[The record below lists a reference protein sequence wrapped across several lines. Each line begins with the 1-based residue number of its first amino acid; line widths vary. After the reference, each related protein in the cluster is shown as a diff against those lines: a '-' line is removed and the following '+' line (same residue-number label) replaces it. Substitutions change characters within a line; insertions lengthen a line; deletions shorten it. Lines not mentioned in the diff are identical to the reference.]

1 MRVRRRPSLFAGLL
15 WAGLGTLFLVHN
27 FGAGPDFWSFLGRY
41 WPILLILLGL
51 GKVID
56 YYRRKEGV
64 ALSVGEIVLILV
76 LIAIGSAITKISET
90 RFADLV
96 GGIRLGDTP
105 VGQWIGTSYTYNKEA
120 SYPVTAPTPVR
131 IENSYGLVSISPGS
145 DGEVRVRLKTVVY
158 ENDASRAQ
166 EIANQVVLQGV
177 PQGQAEANALVIK
190 TNRDDLSAKDYRFNT
205 DLEIL
210 VPKKAQVQV
219 RNSFGELR
227 AANLEGKLDL
237 GTTHNTLDVRECTGD
252 FTLSNRYAES
262 RLVGLTGNVT
272 LDTRGRVYLETIK
285 GDVNVRNE
293 YSPVTITDVDGK
305 VTVSDTE
312 SSISLEKITK
322 PVVVEARGTRVT
334 ASNLSDSIKI
344 ITSHQPVQV
353 SDVAANLDL
362 NSQYSRVTLKNI
374 HGNVDVDSNSDQI
387 GLDNIG
393 GYLKIKARASR
404 VRANSVDGPVDIQ
417 TTLREVIVDSFNS
430 ACNIINER
438 ANVTLT
444 AGKLAKGDITVK
456 DRNGDIELSLPQDAA
471 FQVEANAREGRVETD
486 CPGLMQTG
494 GLKSSTSSDL
504 TNFKGKVKTG
514 GPLIILENEYGNIR
528 IRARGS
534 ENPRVS
540 Q

>member
-1 MRVRRRPSLFAGLL
+1 MSAHKRPSLLGGLL
-15 WAGLGTLFLVHN
+15 WAGLGSLFLVHN
-27 FGAGPDFWSFLGRY
+27 FGAGPDFWSFIGRY

-64 ALSVGEIVLILV
+64 ALSFGEIILILLLV
-76 LIAIGSAITKISET
+76 AIGSAVTKLSET
-90 RFADLV
+90 RFADFV
-96 GGIRLGDTP
+96 RDIHVGDTP
-105 VGQWIGTSYTYNKEA
+105 VGQWIGTSYTYNKEV
-120 SYPVTAPTPVR
+120 SYPLTATTPVR
-131 IENSYGLVSISPGS
+131 IENSYGLVSLSPGS

-158 ENDASRAQ
+158 ENDSSRAQ
-166 EIANQVVLQGV
+166 DIANQVSIQGV
-177 PQGQAEANALVIK
+177 PQGQAEATAFVIK

-205 DLEIL
+205 DLEVL

-227 AANLEGKLDL
+227 AASLEGKLDL

-262 RLVGLTGNVT
+262 RLVGLTGNVI
-272 LDTRGRVYLETIK
+272 LETRGRVYLETIK

-305 VTVSDTE
+305 VTVSNTE
-312 SSISLEKITK
+312 SSITLEKVSK

-344 ITSHQPVQV
+344 VTSHQPVQV

-362 NSQYSRVTLKNI
+362 NCQYSRVTLKNI

-393 GYLKIKARASR
+393 GYLKVKARASR
-404 VRANSVDGPVDIQ
+404 IRANSVDGPVDIQ
-417 TTLREVIVDSFNS
+417 TTLRDVVVDNFNN

-438 ANVTLT
+438 ADVTLT
-444 AGKLAKGDITVK
+444 AGKLGKGGISVK
-456 DRNGDIELSLPQDAA
+456 DRNGDIELSVPQDAA
-471 FQVEANAREGRVETD
+471 FQVEANAREGHVQTD
-486 CPGLMQTG
+486 YPGLMQTG
-494 GLKSSTSSDL
+494 GLKSDTSSDL
-504 TNFKGKVKTG
+504 TNFKGKVKNG
-514 GPLIILENEYGNIR
+514 GPLILLENEYGNIR
-528 IRARGS
+528 IRTRGS
-534 ENPRVS
+534 ESARIG